1 MIISEPKPLPD
12 ILQSLDGTKTVTIV
26 GCGTCA
32 TQCHA
37 GGEEEVQKMRC
48 KLEKLGKIV
57 PLSFVLESVCT
68 TQKTKKE
75 LMNKGNFIEEAD
87 AILVMS
93 CGVGVQ
99 TVAELTEK
107 PVFPAL
113 NTLFI
118 GSLKRVGHYQE
129 LCSLCGECI
138 LEYTGGVCPINLC
151 SKGLLNGPCGGSS
164 QGKCEVRADRDCGWY
179 LVYERL
185 KQRGKLNLME
195 KIHQPQDFSQGQH
208 PQKITLDREMLRKK
222 SDRRRSRK
230 PQRAIQK

>member
-1 MIISEPKPLPD
+1 MIISQPKPLPD
-12 ILQSLDGTKTVTIV
+12 ILQSLEGTDRVIII

-37 GGEEEVQKMRC
+37 GGEKEVQEMRRE
-48 KLEKLGKIV
+48 LEGLGKVV

-75 LMNKGNFIEEAD
+75 LTKKNNSIEEAD

-118 GSLKRVGHYQE
+118 GSLRRVGHYGE
-129 LCSLCGECI
+129 LCSLCGQCI
-138 LEYTGGVCPINLC
+138 LEYTGGICPINQC
-151 SKGLLNGPCGGSS
+151 SKGLLNGPCGGSN

-179 LVYERL
+179 LIYERL
-185 KQRGKLNLME
+185 KQRGKLDLME
-195 KIHQPQDFSQGQH
+195 RIYQPQDFSQDQH
-208 PQKITLDREMLRKK
+208 PKKLTLGREMLRKK
-222 SDRRRSRK
+222 
-230 PQRAIQK
+230 